1 MVDEKKSNYIL
12 IFFPAHTL
20 SNLKKANEAIKNFML
35 WGGVVRSIKWN
46 RKHHFVKC
54 DTVGQFFAVEMTG

>member
-20 SNLKKANEAIKNFML
+20 LNLKREADEPIKNFML
-35 WGGVVRSIKWN
+35 WGGGSKAM
-46 RKHHFVKC
+46 
-54 DTVGQFFAVEMTG
+54 DTRWGSEVNKME